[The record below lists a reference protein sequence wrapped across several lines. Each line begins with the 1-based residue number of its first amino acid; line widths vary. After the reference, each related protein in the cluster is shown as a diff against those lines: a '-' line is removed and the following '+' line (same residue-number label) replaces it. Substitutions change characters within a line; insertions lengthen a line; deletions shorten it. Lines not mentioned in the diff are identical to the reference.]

1 MTRVAAAVTEPVSLG
16 QATPAHTLEMMSW
29 FPSLESC
36 RVWGGPEFRFPF
48 TAESFRADC
57 HLELPSSA
65 LLDAGGTLCG
75 FGQYYLRAGRC
86 HLARLVIAPTHRGRG
101 LGTRLIELLA
111 HAGQVA
117 LGVNQCS
124 LFVSAAN
131 TAALAL
137 YQRLGFTPAQYPG
150 DPGLPL
156 PAGCYYMVR

>member
-1 MTRVAAAVTEPVSLG
+1 VSLG
-16 QATPAHTLEMMSW
+16 QATPAHALEIMGW

-57 HLELPSSA
+57 HLELPSFA

-86 HLARLVIAPTHRGRG
+86 HLARLVIAPAHRGRG

-111 HAGQVA
+111 QAGQAA
-117 LGVNQCS
+117 LGVSECS
-124 LFVSAAN
+124 LFVSPAN
-131 TAALAL
+131 TAAMAL
-137 YQRLGFTPAQYPG
+137 YQRLGFARAEYPG
-150 DPGLPL
+150 DSGLT
-156 PAGCYYMVR
+156 GSCYMVR